1 MPNRIRIGT
10 AGWSIPRAS
19 AHRAAAD
26 GTHLQR
32 YARLFPCVEINSSFH
47 RPHACATYARWAMST
62 PADFRFAVK
71 VPRAITHDLKLRGT
85 RLPLERFL
93 DEITGLADKRGP
105 LLVQL
110 PPSLAFETRMAG
122 RFFELVRA
130 RCDGAI
136 VCEPRHETWLSGEAD
151 ALLAR
156 HHIARVAADPP
167 PAPGA
172 GLPGGW
178 KGVVYY
184 RLHGA
189 PRKYWSP
196 YGRDYLAAL
205 AHTLRLVAAS
215 VEAWCVFDNTASGAA
230 LENAWELQALVTP
243 GAAQKALSLEDA
255 RKRES
260 E

>member
-1 MPNRIRIGT
+1 MPSRIRIGT
-10 AGWSIPRAS
+10 AGWSIPRSS

-32 YARLFPCVEINSSFH
+32 YARLFPCAEINSAFH
-47 RPHACATYARWAMST
+47 RPHASATYAKWAMST

-71 VPRAITHDLKLRGT
+71 IPRAITHDLKLRGT
-85 RLPLERFL
+85 RLPLE
-93 DEITGLADKRGP
+93 K
-105 LLVQL
+105 
-110 PPSLAFETRMAG
+110 
-122 RFFELVRA
+122 FFELIRA
-130 RCDGAI
+130 RDNGAI
-136 VCEPRHETWLSGEAD
+136 VCEPRHGTWLSREAD
-151 ALLAR
+151 ALLVR
-156 HHIARVAADPP
+156 YHVARVAADPA

-172 GLPGGW
+172 EFPGGW

-205 AHTLRLVAAS
+205 AHTLCLVPAS
-215 VEAWCVFDNTASGAA
+215 VDAWCVFDNTASGAA
-230 LENAWELQALVTP
+230 IENALDLQALVTQ
-243 GAAQKALSLEDA
+243 GAVQEALSAEDA